1 MIILFLG
8 IPLWT
13 SLSMRASTL
22 RHISSM
28 LSLSSGTNAEI
39 CFLSNQT
46 VVHYVIR
53 AIGHMGIMYLGL
65 MGYALRFAGYAVI
78 TNPWMAVPFEVLQ
91 GKGEGKQ

>member
-1 MIILFLG
+1 MGTTNVVNALAEFL
-8 IPLWT
+8 
-13 SLSMRASTL
+13 M
-22 RHISSM
+22 
-28 LSLSSGTNAEI
+28 
-39 CFLSNQT
+39 FFF
-46 VVHYVIR
+46 VHYVIR